1 MKVAGLFWCHAGR
14 ALTMF
19 STSLPE
25 RNLWVALAGLAI
37 LTLSGCETVEYA
49 VKEPFGIEKRDIL
62 VDRVEDAV
70 SAQEDAKE
78 QFESALE
85 EFSAVTGFDGGDL
98 ERLYDDLKDA
108 FEDSEA
114 KAEKVS
120 DRIGSVERVAE
131 ALFEEWREELG
142 QFTSQQKRKAS
153 ERNLKAAEGR
163 FSELLA
169 AMRKAESRMPPV
181 LDAFRDEVLYLKH
194 NLNAQAVAAL
204 QGELSNIERDVARL
218 IREMEASIA
227 TSREFIKSIE
237 G

>member
-1 MKVAGLFWCHAGR
+1 VRAAWPRRGR
-14 ALTMF
+14 NTV
-19 STSLPE
+19 
-25 RNLWVALAGLAI
+25 VALGGVVTFMLF
-37 LTLSGCETVEYA
+37 GCETVEYA

-70 SAQEDAKE
+70 VAQEDAKE
-78 QFESALE
+78 QFENALK

-98 ERLYDDLKDA
+98 EDLYDDLNDA

-120 DRIGSVERVAE
+120 DRVDSVERVAK
-131 ALFEEWREELG
+131 ALFKEWREELD
-142 QFTSQQKRKAS
+142 QFTSQQKRADS
-153 ERNLKAAEGR
+153 AGSLKAAEAR
-163 FSELLA
+163 FSDLLT
-169 AMRKAESRMPPV
+169 AMRKAESRMEPV
-181 LDAFRDEVLYLKH
+181 LNAFRDEVLYLKH

>member
-1 MKVAGLFWCHAGR
+1 MRVWSPRPGR
-14 ALTMF
+14 NTVL
-19 STSLPE
+19 
-25 RNLWVALAGLAI
+25 ALAGVAVML
-37 LTLSGCETVEYA
+37 LVGCETVEYA

-70 SAQEDAKE
+70 AAQEDAKE
-78 QFESALE
+78 QFEDALE
-85 EFSAVTGFDGGDL
+85 EFSTVTGFDGGDL
-98 ERLYDDLKDA
+98 EDLYDDLNDA

-120 DRIGSVERVAE
+120 DRINAVERVAK
-131 ALFEEWREELG
+131 ALFKEWRGELD
-142 QFTSQQKRKAS
+142 QFTSREKRAAS
-153 ERNLKAAEGR
+153 ERSLKTTESR
-163 FSELLA
+163 FSDLMA
-169 AMRKAESRMPPV
+169 AMRKAESRMAPV
-181 LDAFRDEVLYLKH
+181 LNAFRDEVLYLKH

-227 TSREFIKSIE
+227 TSREFIKSYE